1 MRIAMSKKK
10 RSGEQFNIR
19 ISKEA
24 KDKIVAN
31 AKTLKLSQAKYIE
44 RIGIEGCKIIEVNNP
59 DLNRNIHNIIK
70 HLESMG
76 NNLNQIAKQL
86 NSQKN
91 IDTKSFD
98 EMKRLLDGVYIAV
111 TERETKE
118 EITTT
123 RTI

>member
-1 MRIAMSKKK
+1 M
-10 RSGEQFNIR
+10 
-19 ISKEA
+19 
-24 KDKIVAN
+24 
-31 AKTLKLSQAKYIE
+31 
-44 RIGIEGCKIIEVNNP
+44 NNP
-59 DLNRNIHNIIK
+59 DLNRNIHYIVK

-91 IDTKSFD
+91 IDTKSFE
-98 EMKRLLDGVYIAV
+98 EMKRLLSAVYAAV

-123 RTI
+123 TRTT

>member
-1 MRIAMSKKK
+1 MSKKK
-10 RSGEQFNIR
+10 RSGEQLNIR

-31 AKTLKLSQAKYIE
+31 AKALDISQAKYIE
-44 RIGIEGCKIIEVNNP
+44 KIGIDGCKIIEVNNP
-59 DLNRNIHNIIK
+59 DLNRNIHYIVK

-91 IDTKSFD
+91 IDTKSFE
-98 EMKRLLDGVYIAV
+98 EMKRLLSAVYAAV

-123 RTI
+123 TRAT